1 MKNVKLHIPHDL
13 LRITYYVLVILHSSF
28 FILHSSFSC
37 AQQPPLTIAII
48 QPHDVTAYQEA
59 VDGFLKQLR
68 RSLKQEINPII
79 YESPQGL
86 YTSVQQANKT
96 MMTASQIALILTV
109 GTEATAEIAQTM
121 TKIPIVFT
129 MVLDPE
135 NILNQRED
143 IVGASLNIPPEFQLN
158 MIKEVLPDAHH
169 IGVLYDP
176 NKHPN
181 FIAEHT
187 PVMEKFNLTFNPFPV
202 SSPKDIPKALEQVRQ
217 KADVLWGIVDN
228 TVYTSK
234 TTEFII
240 RYTIKEKI
248 PFIGLSASYVKAGAL
263 CALVFDNKDI
273 GRQAAELAG
282 RLLSGTSVSE
292 LQTSVPEKIGLA
304 INRRTAEIIGVKIP
318 QNMLEKAVIV
328 YE

>member
-1 MKNVKLHIPHDL
+1 MCNSIAKIQNF
-13 LRITYYVLVILHSSF
+13 SF
-28 FILHSSFSC
+28 FIRILFIVHCSLFIAHCSLAS

-68 RSLKQEINPII
+68 RSLQQEINPII

-86 YTSVQQANKT
+86 YTSLQQANNA
-96 MMTASQIALILTV
+96 MTSASPIALILTV
-109 GTEATAEIAQTM
+109 GTEATAEIAQTI
-121 TKIPIVFT
+121 TNIPIVFT
-129 MVLDPE
+129 MVLDPK
-135 NILNQRED
+135 NILNQRQD

-176 NKHPN
+176 TKHIN
-181 FIAEHT
+181 FIEDHT
-187 PVMEKFNLTFNPFPV
+187 QVMEKFDFTLHPFPV

-217 KADVLWGIVDN
+217 QADVLWGIVDN

-318 QNMLEKAVIV
+318 QNMVEKAVIV